1 MVKVATP
8 AKRQLRM
15 MDAIERAHMPQIAAE
30 LARAYVEYIAAWEQG
45 RGFAVDLDHERRMT
59 AIIESMARMAV
70 RAFGAET
77 DRLLK
82 RIERKDFAAT
92 LAKLASRYISL
103 EAFRRRITDIA
114 ETTRQNVIDAVQRG
128 FDAGLGQEGVGG
140 FVRSLVPSFSRQRA
154 NLIARTETHGAANY
168 GAVGAAAE
176 TGLTLRKVWIAAEDE
191 RTREEHAAMNGTAVD
206 MGAAFDFGAYSLM
219 YPGDPSGP
227 AEAVINCRCTLGYEP
242 VD

>member
-1 MVKVATP
+1 MIAVRPNTYRRLLA
-8 AKRQLRM
+8 R
-15 MDAIERAHMPQIAAE
+15 IERESRKRIAAE
-30 LARAYVEYIAAWEQG
+30 LAAGYADAIAAWDRTGDVPALTE
-45 RGFAVDLDHERRMT
+45 HSERLRLILEDV
-59 AIIESMARMAV
+59 AARSV
-70 RAFGAET
+70 RAFATET
-77 DRLLK
+77 NAAFAK
-82 RIERKDFAAT
+82 AERKDFAAT
-92 LAKLASRYISL
+92 LAKLATRYISL

-168 GAVGAAAE
+168 GAMGAAAE

-242 VD
+242 ID